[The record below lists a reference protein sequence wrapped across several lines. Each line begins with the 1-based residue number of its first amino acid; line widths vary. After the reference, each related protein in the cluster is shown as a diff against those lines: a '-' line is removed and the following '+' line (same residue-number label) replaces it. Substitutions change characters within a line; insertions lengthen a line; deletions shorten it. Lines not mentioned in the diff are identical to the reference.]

1 MILDNYDCYNW
12 QHCKDI
18 HCITLSFTKTKVLDF
33 SLQLLEMGFRLNSDK
48 LRFKTHLCHL
58 LWDANTLHIFSCRDM
73 VLCQHDVLM
82 VDQLHH

>member
-1 MILDNYDCYNW
+1 
-12 QHCKDI
+12 
-18 HCITLSFTKTKVLDF
+18 
-33 SLQLLEMGFRLNSDK
+33 MGFRLNSDK